1 MLRWL
6 ERNVAAGEQKK
17 DERDRCQ
24 GDDRRMA
31 TAGMVSTNS
40 PHEGG
45 AYADPITIRVHLLT
59 FRAVV
64 AAPKMTVWF
73 SSR

>member
-1 MLRWL
+1 MRSWL
-6 ERNVAAGEQKK
+6 ERNIAAGEQEK

-24 GDDRRMA
+24 RDDRRMA

-59 FRAVV
+59 FRAVLGR
-64 AAPKMTVWF
+64 PE
-73 SSR
+73 

>member
-6 ERNVAAGEQKK
+6 EDKVAAGEQKK

-24 GDDRRMA
+24 SDDRRMA
-31 TAGMVSTNS
+31 TAGMASTNS

-64 AAPKMTVWF
+64 TRPE
-73 SSR
+73 